1 MMPLSA
7 FAADCTYPK
16 APESVPDGKTAA
28 EAEMVSAMTAF
39 KQYNSDVTSYL
50 SCLESETSQKIREA
64 GGSTGAVIQIKTLQS
79 KKHNAAVQEL
89 QNLAGRFNEQVRNF
103 KSRK

>member
-1 MMPLSA
+1 MMPLSV

-16 APESVPDGKTAA
+16 APAAVPDGKTAA
-28 EAEMVSAMTAF
+28 ESEMVSAMSAF

-50 SCLESETSQKIREA
+50 ACLEAETSEKIREA
-64 GGSTGAVIQIKTLQS
+64 GGSTGAVIQIKSLQS
-79 KKHNAAVQEL
+79 KKHNAAVEEL
-89 QNLAGRFNEQVRNF
+89 QKLAGRFNEQVRNF